1 MAFKFRFRLVPF
13 VASVIVAFIAV
24 SLGQWQLR
32 RAAEKQAIE
41 SNMQTLERESALDLN
56 TFAGKTIE
64 PYRKVRARGRFVSA
78 WPIYLDNRPHQGQAG
93 FYVVM
98 PFHLEGSNVHVLVAR
113 GWMERNKIERTRL
126 PALNTPGQL
135 IELEGMALSHLPRVM
150 ELGQSSEL
158 KPGAIVQNIV
168 PEEVAKV
175 AGIAVLPWFLQQT
188 SDSDDGLARDWPKPS
203 SGIDK
208 HHGYAVQWF
217 GLAATALIFFIVTG
231 LRRERN

>member
-13 VASVIVAFIAV
+13 VASVIVASIAV

-32 RAAEKQAIE
+32 RATEKQAIE
-41 SNMQTLERESALDLN
+41 ASIQSLEREPALNLN
-56 TFAGKTIE
+56 SFSGGTIE
-64 PYRKVRARGRFVSA
+64 PYRKVRAHGRFVSA
-78 WPIYLDNRPHQGQAG
+78 WPIYLDNRPHQGKAG

-98 PFHLEGSNVHVLVAR
+98 PFHLNGSNAHVLVAR
-113 GWMERNKIERTRL
+113 GWAERDKIERTRL
-126 PALNTPGQL
+126 PALTTPNQL
-135 IELEGMALSHLPRVM
+135 VELEGLALNNLPRVM
-150 ELGQSSEL
+150 ELGEAPEL
-158 KPGAIVQNIV
+158 KPGAIVQNIA
-168 PEEVAKV
+168 PEEVAKAV
-175 AGIAVLPWFLQQT
+175 GIAVLPWFVQQT
-188 SDSDDGLARDWPKPS
+188 NDTGDGLARDWLKPS